1 LIGRAGIW
9 RALTIWF
16 VLFAPVAKAQDFPVF
31 QAANILIVSQEEL
44 FANSALGKDILQ
56 LEQSERDALIED
68 GRETGAAFEAEE
80 QQLTELRDTLPAD
93 EFKTLAAEFDTKVV
107 SARAEQEANDANLI
121 ANIEARRRSFY
132 GVIAPILAQV
142 MQRYNATVIID
153 RRSAL
158 LFDRN
163 LDITREAIEFL
174 DKAYSEN
181 PDMINQLGSPNE

>member
-1 LIGRAGIW
+1 MW

-16 VLFAPVAKAQDFPVF
+16 ALWAPVVHGQDFPIF

-44 FANSALGKDILQ
+44 FASSNLGKDILQ
-56 LEQSERDALIED
+56 LEQDEREALIEE
-68 GRETGAAFEAEE
+68 GRRIGAEFEAEE
-80 QQLTELRDTLPAD
+80 QVLTEQRDSMASETFQALAD
-93 EFKTLAAEFDTKVV
+93 AFDSKVV
-107 SARAEQEANDANLI
+107 SARAAQESNDANLI
-121 ANIEARRRSFY
+121 ANIEARRRAFY

-181 PDMINQLGSPNE
+181 PDMINQLGSQNE

>member
-1 LIGRAGIW
+1 MSGIW

-16 VLFAPVAKAQDFPVF
+16 VLLAPNAKAQDFPVF
-31 QAANILIVSQEEL
+31 QAANILIVSQEDL
-44 FANSALGKDILQ
+44 FSNSALGKDILQ
-56 LEQSERDALIED
+56 LEQNERDSLIEE
-68 GRETGAAFEAEE
+68 GREIGAAFVAEE

-93 EFKTLAAEFDTKVV
+93 EFRALAAEFDAKVV
-107 SARAEQEANDANLI
+107 LARAEQETNDANLI
-121 ANIEARRRSFY
+121 ANIEARRRAFY

-181 PDMINQLGSPNE
+181 PDMITQLGSPNE

>member
-1 LIGRAGIW
+1 MAHG
-9 RALTIWF
+9 
-16 VLFAPVAKAQDFPVF
+16 QDFPIF

-56 LEQSERDALIED
+56 LEQDERETLIEE
-68 GRETGAAFEAEE
+68 GRRIGAAFEAEE
-80 QQLTELRDTLPAD
+80 RTLTQERDSMAPEAFQALAD
-93 EFKTLAAEFDTKVV
+93 AFDEKVV
-107 SARAEQEANDANLI
+107 SARAAQETNDANLI
-121 ANIEARRRSFY
+121 ANIEARRRAFY

-181 PDMINQLGSPNE
+181 PDMITQLGSQNE

>member
-1 LIGRAGIW
+1 MW

-16 VLFAPVAKAQDFPVF
+16 VLLAPVAHAQDFPVF
-31 QAANILIVSQEEL
+31 QAANILIVSQEDL
-44 FANSALGKDILQ
+44 FAHSALGKDILQ
-56 LEQSERDALIED
+56 LELDERDALIEV
-68 GRETGAAFEAEE
+68 GRVIGAAFVEEE

-93 EFKTLAAEFDTKVV
+93 EFSALATAFDTKVV

-121 ANIEARRRSFY
+121 ANIEARRRAFY

-181 PDMINQLGSPNE
+181 PEMIAQLGTPNE

>member
-1 LIGRAGIW
+1 ML
-9 RALTIWF
+9 RALTLWL
-16 VLFAPVAKAQDFPVF
+16 VLLAPQAKAQEFPVF
-31 QAANILIVSQEEL
+31 QAANILIVSQEDL

-56 LEQSERDALIED
+56 LEQNERDALIAE
-68 GRETGAAFEAEE
+68 GRAIGAAFVAEE
-80 QQLTELRDTLPAD
+80 QRLTAQRDTLPPEEFQALAEAFD
-93 EFKTLAAEFDTKVV
+93 EKVV
-107 SARAEQEANDANLI
+107 AARASQETNDANLI
-121 ANIEARRRSFY
+121 ANIEARRRAFF

-181 PDMINQLGSPNE
+181 PDMINQLGLPNE

>member
-1 LIGRAGIW
+1 ML
-9 RALTIWF
+9 RALILW
-16 VLFAPVAKAQDFPVF
+16 VGLLAPMASAQDFPVF

-44 FANSALGKDILQ
+44 FSNSTLGKDILQ
-56 LEQSERDALIED
+56 LEQDERDQLIEE
-68 GRETGAAFEAEE
+68 GRRIGAEFIKEE
-80 QQLTELRDTLPAD
+80 QQLTALRDTLSPEEFQVLAD
-93 EFKTLAAEFDTKVV
+93 AFDAKVV
-107 SARAEQEANDANLI
+107 AARAAQETNDANLI
-121 ANIEARRRSFY
+121 ANIEARRRSFF

-174 DKAYSEN
+174 DKAYAEN
-181 PDMINQLGSPNE
+181 PDMINQLGSQND

>member
-1 LIGRAGIW
+1 ML
-9 RALTIWF
+9 RALTLWF
-16 VLFAPVAKAQDFPVF
+16 VLLAPQVNAQDFPIF
-31 QAANILIVSQEEL
+31 QAANILIVSQEDL

-56 LEQSERDALIED
+56 LEQDERDILIED
-68 GRETGAAFEAEE
+68 GREIGAAFVAEE
-80 QQLTELRDTLPAD
+80 QRLTLQRDTLPPE
-93 EFKTLAAEFDTKVV
+93 EFQALAEAFDKKVV
-107 SARAEQEANDANLI
+107 SARAAQETNDANLI
-121 ANIEARRRSFY
+121 ANIEARRRAFF

-181 PDMINQLGSPNE
+181 PDMITQLGLPNE

>member
-1 LIGRAGIW
+1 MW

-16 VLFAPVAKAQDFPVF
+16 VLLAPVANAQDFPIF
-31 QAANILIVSQEEL
+31 QAANILIVSQEDL
-44 FANSALGKDILQ
+44 FSNSTLGKDILR
-56 LEQSERDALIED
+56 LEQIERDALIEE
-68 GRETGAAFEAEE
+68 GRIIGAAFVAEE
-80 QQLTELRDTLPAD
+80 QELTSLRDTLPAED
-93 EFKTLAAEFDTKVV
+93 FQALAAAFDTKVV
-107 SARAEQEANDANLI
+107 AARADQEANDANLI
-121 ANIEARRRSFY
+121 ANLEARRRAFY

-174 DKAYSEN
+174 DKAYNEN
-181 PDMINQLGSPNE
+181 PDMITQLGLPNE

>member
-1 LIGRAGIW
+1 MW
-9 RALTIWF
+9 RALTIW
-16 VLFAPVAKAQDFPVF
+16 LLLLAPVAKGQDFPVF

-44 FANSALGKDILQ
+44 FANSTIGKDILL
-56 LEQSERDALIED
+56 LEEDERNALIEE
-68 GRETGAAFEAEE
+68 GRQIGATFEAEE
-80 QQLTELRDTLPAD
+80 QRLTELRDALTPEDFQAMAD
-93 EFKTLAAEFDTKVV
+93 AFDTKVV
-107 SARAEQEANDANLI
+107 AARAKQEANDANLI
-121 ANIEARRRSFY
+121 ANIEARRRAFY
-132 GVIAPILAQV
+132 GVIAPILARV

-181 PDMINQLGSPNE
+181 PDMINQLGSQ

>member
-1 LIGRAGIW
+1 MW
-9 RALTIWF
+9 RALTLWF
-16 VLFAPVAKAQDFPVF
+16 VLLAPIAKGQDFPVF
-31 QAANILIVSQEEL
+31 QAANILIVSQDEL
-44 FANSALGKDILQ
+44 FANSILGKDILQ
-56 LEQSERDALIED
+56 LEQDERDFLIEE
-68 GRETGAAFEAEE
+68 GRKIGAAFVAEE
-80 QQLTELRDTLPAD
+80 QLLTEQRDSLPPE
-93 EFKTLAAEFDTKVV
+93 EFQILAEAFDNKVV
-107 SARAEQEANDANLI
+107 AARAAQETNDANLI
-121 ANIEARRRSFY
+121 ANIEARRRAFY

-181 PDMINQLGSPNE
+181 PDMINQLGSQNE

>member
-1 LIGRAGIW
+1 MWRAGAI
-9 RALTIWF
+9 
-16 VLFAPVAKAQDFPVF
+16 LFAALASLPALGQEFPVF
-31 QAANILIVSQEEL
+31 QASNLLIVSQEEL
-44 FANSALGKDILQ
+44 FSGSAIGHDILQ
-56 LEQSERDALIED
+56 IEQEERDALIEE
-68 GRETGAAFEAEE
+68 GRQIGDAFVAEE
-80 QQLTELRDTLPAD
+80 RQLTALRDSLPAE
-93 EFKTLAAEFDTKVV
+93 EFRALAEAFDAKVEA
-107 SARAEQEANDANLI
+107 ARAEQEANDANLI

-174 DKAYSEN
+174 DKAYAEN
-181 PDMINQLGSPNE
+181 PDMINQLGTQND

>member
-1 LIGRAGIW
+1 MRRFGMF
-9 RALTIWF
+9 RALAIA
-16 VLFAPVAKAQDFPVF
+16 LALLGGAAQGQDFPVF

-56 LEQSERDALIED
+56 IEQDERDVLIEE
-68 GRETGAAFEAEE
+68 GRQIGAAFVEEE
-80 QQLTELRDTLPAD
+80 QQLTALRDTLPAD
-93 EFKTLAAEFDTKVV
+93 EFRLLADAFDAKVV
-107 SARAEQEANDANLI
+107 AARTAQETNDSNLV
-121 ANIEARRRSFY
+121 ANIEARRRAFY
-132 GVIAPILAQV
+132 GLITPILARV

-181 PDMINQLGSPNE
+181 PDMITQLGPQND

>member
-1 LIGRAGIW
+1 MWRIGAI
-9 RALTIWF
+9 LS
-16 VLFAPVAKAQDFPVF
+16 VLFAPMANGQDFPVF
-31 QAANILIVSQEEL
+31 QAANILIVSQEDL

-56 LEQSERDALIED
+56 LEQNDRDILIEE
-68 GRETGAAFEAEE
+68 GRRIGAAFVAEE
-80 QQLTELRDTLPAD
+80 QQLTALRDTLPV
-93 EFKTLAAEFDTKVV
+93 AEFQVLADAFDKKVV
-107 SARAEQEANDANLI
+107 AARALQETSDANLI
-121 ANIEARRRSFY
+121 ANIEARRRNFY
-132 GVIAPILAQV
+132 GVITPILAQV

-181 PDMINQLGSPNE
+181 PDMITQLGPQNE